1 LIAALPHDVDNLFV
15 VLSARELNPKLLIVS
30 RLTEAG
36 NLAKLQRAGADHII
50 MPDKI
55 GGDNMASLLMV
66 PDLIRFLEEL
76 SWLEE
81 DSPNLEEISI
91 DALPKKF
98 LNRSLSDL
106 VIRRKTY
113 CNVVGFRN
121 ADG

>member
-1 LIAALPHDVDNLFV
+1 
-15 VLSARELNPKLLIVS
+15 
-30 RLTEAG
+30 
-36 NLAKLQRAGADHII
+36 
-50 MPDKI
+50 
-55 GGDNMASLLMV
+55 MASLLMV

-106 VIRRKTY
+106 EIRRKTY